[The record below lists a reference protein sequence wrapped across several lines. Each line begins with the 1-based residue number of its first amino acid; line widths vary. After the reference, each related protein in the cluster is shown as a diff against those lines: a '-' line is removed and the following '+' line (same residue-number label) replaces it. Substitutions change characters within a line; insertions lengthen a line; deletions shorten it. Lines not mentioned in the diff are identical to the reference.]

1 MVMALLMIILVTP
14 VQTKAATENSLRSK
28 LQQHTSEQI
37 RNFTYADMNGDGKKE
52 AVAIT
57 SKKEGDLGY
66 TDANVWYITSSK
78 VKKVVSCK
86 GWDLYSESIKI
97 YKIKKTR
104 MLTFNA
110 GAGGSGWVTYA
121 YTFSGNQPKKVKNVG
136 VGIEYLGKNQF
147 EITDSRFDNFTDGS
161 GHTWNKY
168 YAKWDGKKL
177 VEYGGLQISQKQF
190 KKAKNGAKILRQIKK
205 QGKVGKIYYRSN
217 GMVFVN
223 YKAQGANLNVT
234 LKLKNGVLNYYYN
247 EDDYGETALE
257 KATRG
262 GIIHKAISKCVKYPK
277 AFPVK

>member
-28 LQQHTSEQI
+28 LQQHTSETI

-57 SKKEGDLGY
+57 SKTEGDFGY

-78 VKKVVSCK
+78 IKKIESCTD
-86 GWDLYSESIKI
+86 GDLYSESVKI

-104 MLTFNA
+104 MLTFNV
-110 GAGGSGWVTYA
+110 GAGGSGWTTYA

-168 YAKWDGKKL
+168 YAKWNGEKL

-190 KKAKNGAKILRQIKK
+190 KKVKNGTKILRQIKK

-223 YKAQGANLNVT
+223 YKAQGSNLNVS
-234 LKLKNGVLNYYYN
+234 LKLEDGVLKYYYK
-247 EDDYGETALE
+247 ESDYGETSLE
-257 KATRG
+257 KATHG

-277 AFPVK
+277 TFPV

>member
-28 LQQHTSEQI
+28 LQQHTSETI

-57 SKKEGDLGY
+57 SKTEGDFGY

-78 VKKVVSCK
+78 IKKIESCTD
-86 GWDLYSESIKI
+86 GDLYSESVKI

-104 MLTFNA
+104 MLTFNV
-110 GAGGSGWVTYA
+110 GAGGSGWTTYA
-121 YTFSGNQPKKVKNVG
+121 YTFSGNRPKKVKNVG

-168 YAKWDGKKL
+168 YAKWNGEKL

-190 KKAKNGAKILRQIKK
+190 KKVKNGTKILRQIKK

-223 YKAQGANLNVT
+223 YKAQGSNLNVS
-234 LKLKNGVLNYYYN
+234 LKLEDGVLKYYYK
-247 EDDYGETALE
+247 ESDYGETSLE
-257 KATRG
+257 KATHG

-277 AFPVK
+277 TFPV